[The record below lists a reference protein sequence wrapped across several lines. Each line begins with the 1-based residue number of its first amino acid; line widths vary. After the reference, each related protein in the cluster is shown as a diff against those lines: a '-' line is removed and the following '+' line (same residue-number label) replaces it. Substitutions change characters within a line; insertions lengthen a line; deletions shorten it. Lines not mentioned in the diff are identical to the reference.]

1 MIWHKFRKCR
11 IPANIP
17 EQDYHMRVY
26 NLLGEHGKE
35 LKKLADEHGF
45 KIQGWSIDASG
56 VPYKA
61 VLEFTK
67 NSMRVC
73 GISAGA
79 FLGRASHQYRSFI
92 RSRLKEEVNRTVLC
106 GDEEERKKS
115 GSGHKYTYFDSDL
128 YHEQAQKGFLQEVG
142 NIGSISW
149 FKDGNHSEWAI

>member
-1 MIWHKFRKCR
+1 
-11 IPANIP
+11 
-17 EQDYHMRVY
+17 MRVY

-149 FKDGNHSEWAI
+149 FNGGNHSEWAI